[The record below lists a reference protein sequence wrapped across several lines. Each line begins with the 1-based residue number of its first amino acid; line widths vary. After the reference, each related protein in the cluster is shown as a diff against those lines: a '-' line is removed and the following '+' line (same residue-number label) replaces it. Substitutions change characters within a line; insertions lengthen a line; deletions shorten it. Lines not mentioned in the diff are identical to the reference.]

1 MFRLIML
8 VLALLGVGWAVSGA
22 LMTWRLTRRA
32 RPYFPEPAPALA
44 QGTVEEHRLI
54 VADGTKV
61 GTWLARGEPG
71 APCVLMLHGNGG
83 SRTSLRSLLEE
94 FSGRGYCV
102 LALSLRTHGDSEG
115 EVNDFGWSAR
125 QDVLAGIAFLE
136 REAPD
141 RPRIVFGT
149 SLGAAAAIFAS
160 REVGSR
166 VRGYV
171 LESPYRDLR
180 TAVSNRLKSN
190 LPPGLDRLAFHGMW
204 LFGDAFLPLPAEQLR
219 PLDHVAGIP
228 QEVPVLFLAGAR
240 DRHAHLDEVE
250 DLAGRISSHARLE
263 VFREGRHGT
272 LRDSE
277 PERYQRLLL
286 DFVSASV
293 PGETRGTRLHP
304 DPPRRLNP

>member
-1 MFRLIML
+1 MRQSLHRRRGFRLVALM
-8 VLALLGVGWAVSGA
+8 LALLGVGWASSGA
-22 LMTWRLTRRA
+22 LVTWRLTCRS
-32 RPYFPEPAPALA
+32 RPVFPEPAPALA
-44 QGTVEEHRLI
+44 RGTIEEHRLI
-54 VADGTKV
+54 APDGLGV
-61 GTWLARGEPG
+61 GAWLVRGEPG

-94 FSGRGYCV
+94 LAGQGHCV

-141 RPRIVFGT
+141 RPRVVFGT

-166 VRGYV
+166 VHGYV

-180 TAVSNRLKSN
+180 TAVANRLERY
-190 LPPGLDRLAFHGMW
+190 LLPGLDRLAFHGMW
-204 LFGDAFLPLPAEQLR
+204 LFGDALLPVPAEQLR
-219 PLDHVAGIP
+219 PVDHVTGIP
-228 QEVPVLFLAGAR
+228 QEVPVLFLAGAK
-240 DRHAHLDEVE
+240 DRHARLFEVE
-250 DLAGRISSHARLE
+250 ALAGRIASHARLE
-263 VFREGRHGT
+263 VFREGNHGT
-272 LRDSE
+272 LQRSE

-286 DFVSASV
+286 DFVRASAQ
-293 PGETRGTRLHP
+293 R
-304 DPPRRLNP
+304 

>member
-1 MFRLIML
+1 MLQPLHRQRGFRLVAL
-8 VLALLGVGWAVSGA
+8 GLALLGLGWAGSGA
-22 LMTWRLTRRA
+22 LVTWRLTRRA
-32 RPYFPEPAPALA
+32 RPVFPEPAPALA
-44 QGTVEEHRLI
+44 RGAIEEHRL
-54 VADGTKV
+54 VAADGLGV
-61 GTWLARGEPG
+61 GAWLVRGEPG
-71 APCVLMLHGNGG
+71 TPCVLMLHGNGG
-83 SRTSLRSLLEE
+83 SRTSLRSLLEVLA
-94 FSGRGYCV
+94 GQGHCV

-141 RPRIVFGT
+141 RPRVVFGT

-166 VRGYV
+166 ARGYV

-180 TAVSNRLKSN
+180 TAVGNRLESY

-204 LFGDAFLPLPAEQLR
+204 LFGDALLPVPAEQLR

-228 QEVPVLFLAGAR
+228 QEVPVLFLAGAK
-240 DRHAHLDEVE
+240 DRHARLFEVE
-250 DLAGRISSHARLE
+250 NLAGRISSHARLE
-263 VFREGRHGT
+263 VFREGNHGT

-277 PERYQRLLL
+277 PERYHWLLL
-286 DFVSASV
+286 DFVRASV
-293 PGETRGTRLHP
+293 
-304 DPPRRLNP
+304 RR